1 MKKLALTDFTKYRY
15 PSALE
20 LSPDGRYLTFALKE
34 VDREG
39 DGYRWNLWLYDL
51 ESRESRQITRG
62 DDQRQAVWEDNTHIL
77 YKTTEL
83 DEAMRARGFEEEWT
97 VYHRLNVCTG
107 EECEAFR
114 LPMSV
119 SGLWKMDEGRY
130 VFTGETHL
138 DRPNLLELT
147 GEALEKELVRRQQTK
162 GYKVLTELPLC
173 ENGVG
178 MFNQTRIT
186 LFLYLEATGEYR
198 RITPEDYDVNHVNVR
213 PGQVLFTAFPFRDAV
228 WEDNTHIL
236 YKTTELDEA
245 MRARGFEEE
254 WTVYHRLNVC
264 TGEECEAFRLPMSV
278 SGLWKMDEGRYVFT
292 GETHL
297 DRPNLLE
304 LTGEA
309 LEKELVRRQQTK
321 GYKVL
326 TELPLCENGVGM
338 FNQTRITLFLYLEAT
353 GEYRRITP
361 EDYDV
366 NHVNVRPGQVLFT
379 AFPFRDV
386 KPVTEGMYRWD
397 AERNE
402 TETLITPDKYS
413 IDYVGHLGRK
423 ALCLGL
429 VMRDYG
435 VYEHPTFFVVDENG
449 EENLGR
455 YDRRVNSEVVT
466 DCFSGSVTGQRMVG
480 ETLYFLNT
488 DGVGSSLCV
497 WTRETGVQTLFGGD
511 DYLIDFDTKDGKR
524 FLFSAAVGL
533 KLPEVYLWDGGQ
545 LEQLTDFNGAVLEG
559 VTISVPERL
568 TFTNTDGVDIDGFV
582 MKPVGYEPGK
592 RYPGIL
598 HIHGGPKMV
607 FGPGFHHEMQ
617 LWAASGFFVCYCNP
631 RGSCGKGNAFADL
644 QGKYGEVDF
653 QDLMEFTDEV
663 LRRYPEIDADRMG
676 VAGGSYG
683 GFMTNWVIGH
693 TDRFRCAVSQRSIAN
708 YVGDYLLSDIGYY
721 YVPDQQLGTIWEH
734 PERLWK
740 ASPLTYADRVK
751 TPTLF
756 IHADKDYRCTLANG
770 LEMFAALKLHGVESK
785 LCMFYGENH
794 GLSREGKPS
803 NRISRLSE
811 ILHWM
816 EEHLKEE

>member
-62 DDQRQAVWEDNTHIL
+62 DHQRQ
-77 YKTTEL
+77 
-83 DEAMRARGFEEEWT
+83 
-97 VYHRLNVCTG
+97 
-107 EECEAFR
+107 
-114 LPMSV
+114 
-119 SGLWKMDEGRY
+119 
-130 VFTGETHL
+130 
-138 DRPNLLELT
+138 
-147 GEALEKELVRRQQTK
+147 
-162 GYKVLTELPLC
+162 
-173 ENGVG
+173 
-178 MFNQTRIT
+178 
-186 LFLYLEATGEYR
+186 
-198 RITPEDYDVNHVNVR
+198 
-213 PGQVLFTAFPFRDAV
+213 AV

-480 ETLYFLNT
+480 EALYFL
-488 DGVGSSLCV
+488 
-497 WTRETGVQTLFGGD
+497 
-511 DYLIDFDTKDGKR
+511 
-524 FLFSAAVGL
+524 
-533 KLPEVYLWDGGQ
+533 
-545 LEQLTDFNGAVLEG
+545 
-559 VTISVPERL
+559 
-568 TFTNTDGVDIDGFV
+568 NTDGVDIDGFV

-653 QDLMEFTDEV
+653 RDLMEFTDEV

-803 NRISRLSE
+803 KRISRVSE

>member
-1 MKKLALTDFTKYRY
+1 MKKLALTDFAKYRY

-20 LSPDGRYLTFALKE
+20 LSPDSRYLTFALKD

-51 ESRESRQITRG
+51 ERRESRQITQG
-62 DDQRQAVWEDNTHIL
+62 DDQRKAVWEDNTHIL
-77 YKTTEL
+77 YKTTEP
-83 DEAMRARGFEEEWT
+83 DEALRARGFEEEWT

-147 GEALEKELVRRQQTK
+147 GEALEKELVRRQQTR

-178 MFNQTRIT
+178 MFNQTRNT
-186 LFLYLEATGEYR
+186 LFLYLEA
-198 RITPEDYDVNHVNVR
+198 
-213 PGQVLFTAFPFRDAV
+213 A
-228 WEDNTHIL
+228 
-236 YKTTELDEA
+236 
-245 MRARGFEEE
+245 
-254 WTVYHRLNVC
+254 
-264 TGEECEAFRLPMSV
+264 
-278 SGLWKMDEGRYVFT
+278 
-292 GETHL
+292 
-297 DRPNLLE
+297 
-304 LTGEA
+304 
-309 LEKELVRRQQTK
+309 
-321 GYKVL
+321 
-326 TELPLCENGVGM
+326 
-338 FNQTRITLFLYLEAT
+338 

-488 DGVGSSLCV
+488 DGVGSGLCM

-617 LWAASGFFVCYCNP
+617 LWAASGF
-631 RGSCGKGNAFADL
+631 RAS
-644 QGKYGEVDF
+644 
-653 QDLMEFTDEV
+653 T
-663 LRRYPEIDADRMG
+663 
-676 VAGGSYG
+676 
-683 GFMTNWVIGH
+683 
-693 TDRFRCAVSQRSIAN
+693 
-708 YVGDYLLSDIGYY
+708 
-721 YVPDQQLGTIWEH
+721 
-734 PERLWK
+734 ER
-740 ASPLTYADRVK
+740 
-751 TPTLF
+751 
-756 IHADKDYRCTLANG
+756 
-770 LEMFAALKLHGVESK
+770 
-785 LCMFYGENH
+785 
-794 GLSREGKPS
+794 
-803 NRISRLSE
+803 
-811 ILHWM
+811 
-816 EEHLKEE
+816 

>member
-1 MKKLALTDFTKYRY
+1 MKKLALTDFAKYRY

-20 LSPDGRYLTFALKE
+20 LSPDSRYLTFALKD

-51 ESRESRQITRG
+51 ERRESRQITQG
-62 DDQRQAVWEDNTHIL
+62 DDQRKAVWEDNTHIL
-77 YKTTEL
+77 YKTTEP
-83 DEAMRARGFEEEWT
+83 DEALRARGFEEEWT

-107 EECEAFR
+107 EDREAFR

-147 GEALEKELVRRQQTK
+147 GEALEKELVRRQQTR

-178 MFNQTRIT
+178 MFNQTRNT
-186 LFLYLEATGEYR
+186 LFLYLEA
-198 RITPEDYDVNHVNVR
+198 
-213 PGQVLFTAFPFRDAV
+213 A
-228 WEDNTHIL
+228 
-236 YKTTELDEA
+236 
-245 MRARGFEEE
+245 
-254 WTVYHRLNVC
+254 
-264 TGEECEAFRLPMSV
+264 
-278 SGLWKMDEGRYVFT
+278 
-292 GETHL
+292 
-297 DRPNLLE
+297 
-304 LTGEA
+304 
-309 LEKELVRRQQTK
+309 
-321 GYKVL
+321 
-326 TELPLCENGVGM
+326 
-338 FNQTRITLFLYLEAT
+338 

-435 VYEHPTFFVVDENG
+435 VYEHPTFFVVDKNG

-488 DGVGSSLCV
+488 DGV
-497 WTRETGVQTLFGGD
+497 
-511 DYLIDFDTKDGKR
+511 
-524 FLFSAAVGL
+524 
-533 KLPEVYLWDGGQ
+533 
-545 LEQLTDFNGAVLEG
+545 
-559 VTISVPERL
+559 
-568 TFTNTDGVDIDGFV
+568 DIDGFV
-582 MKPVGYEPGK
+582 MKPVGYEPGT

-653 QDLMEFTDEV
+653 RDLMEFTDEV

-734 PERLWK
+734 PENLWK

-816 EEHLKEE
+816 EGHLKEE

>member
-1 MKKLALTDFTKYRY
+1 MKKLALTDFAKYRY

-62 DDQRQAVWEDNTHIL
+62 DDQRKAVWEDNTHIL

-107 EECEAFR
+107 EEREAFR

-213 PGQVLFTAFPFRDAV
+213 PGQVLFTAFPFRD
-228 WEDNTHIL
+228 I
-236 YKTTELDEA
+236 
-245 MRARGFEEE
+245 
-254 WTVYHRLNVC
+254 
-264 TGEECEAFRLPMSV
+264 
-278 SGLWKMDEGRYVFT
+278 
-292 GETHL
+292 
-297 DRPNLLE
+297 
-304 LTGEA
+304 
-309 LEKELVRRQQTK
+309 
-321 GYKVL
+321 
-326 TELPLCENGVGM
+326 
-338 FNQTRITLFLYLEAT
+338 
-353 GEYRRITP
+353 
-361 EDYDV
+361 
-366 NHVNVRPGQVLFT
+366 
-379 AFPFRDV
+379 

-480 ETLYFLNT
+480 ETLYFL
-488 DGVGSSLCV
+488 
-497 WTRETGVQTLFGGD
+497 
-511 DYLIDFDTKDGKR
+511 
-524 FLFSAAVGL
+524 
-533 KLPEVYLWDGGQ
+533 
-545 LEQLTDFNGAVLEG
+545 
-559 VTISVPERL
+559 
-568 TFTNTDGVDIDGFV
+568 NTDGVDIDGFV

>member
-62 DDQRQAVWEDNTHIL
+62 DHQRQAVWEDNTHIL

-147 GEALEKELVRRQQTK
+147 GEALEKELVRRQQTR

-178 MFNQTRIT
+178 MFNQTRNT
-186 LFLYLEATGEYR
+186 LFLYLEA
-198 RITPEDYDVNHVNVR
+198 
-213 PGQVLFTAFPFRDAV
+213 A
-228 WEDNTHIL
+228 
-236 YKTTELDEA
+236 
-245 MRARGFEEE
+245 
-254 WTVYHRLNVC
+254 
-264 TGEECEAFRLPMSV
+264 
-278 SGLWKMDEGRYVFT
+278 
-292 GETHL
+292 
-297 DRPNLLE
+297 
-304 LTGEA
+304 
-309 LEKELVRRQQTK
+309 
-321 GYKVL
+321 
-326 TELPLCENGVGM
+326 
-338 FNQTRITLFLYLEAT
+338 

-488 DGVGSSLCV
+488 DGV
-497 WTRETGVQTLFGGD
+497 
-511 DYLIDFDTKDGKR
+511 
-524 FLFSAAVGL
+524 
-533 KLPEVYLWDGGQ
+533 
-545 LEQLTDFNGAVLEG
+545 
-559 VTISVPERL
+559 
-568 TFTNTDGVDIDGFV
+568 DIDGFV

-617 LWAASGFFVCYCNP
+617 LWAVSGFFVCYCNP

-653 QDLMEFTDEV
+653 RDLMEFTDEV

-794 GLSREGKPS
+794 GLSREEKPS

>member
-1 MKKLALTDFTKYRY
+1 MKKLALTDFAKYRY

-51 ESRESRQITRG
+51 ESRESRQITQG
-62 DDQRQAVWEDNTHIL
+62 DDQRQ
-77 YKTTEL
+77 
-83 DEAMRARGFEEEWT
+83 
-97 VYHRLNVCTG
+97 
-107 EECEAFR
+107 
-114 LPMSV
+114 
-119 SGLWKMDEGRY
+119 
-130 VFTGETHL
+130 
-138 DRPNLLELT
+138 
-147 GEALEKELVRRQQTK
+147 
-162 GYKVLTELPLC
+162 
-173 ENGVG
+173 
-178 MFNQTRIT
+178 
-186 LFLYLEATGEYR
+186 
-198 RITPEDYDVNHVNVR
+198 
-213 PGQVLFTAFPFRDAV
+213 AV

-488 DGVGSSLCV
+488 DGV
-497 WTRETGVQTLFGGD
+497 
-511 DYLIDFDTKDGKR
+511 
-524 FLFSAAVGL
+524 
-533 KLPEVYLWDGGQ
+533 
-545 LEQLTDFNGAVLEG
+545 
-559 VTISVPERL
+559 
-568 TFTNTDGVDIDGFV
+568 DIDGFV

-653 QDLMEFTDEV
+653 RDLMEFTDEV

>member
-1 MKKLALTDFTKYRY
+1 MKKLALTDFAKYRY

-51 ESRESRQITRG
+51 ESRESRQITQG

-213 PGQVLFTAFPFRDAV
+213 PGQVLFTAFPFRD
-228 WEDNTHIL
+228 I
-236 YKTTELDEA
+236 
-245 MRARGFEEE
+245 
-254 WTVYHRLNVC
+254 
-264 TGEECEAFRLPMSV
+264 
-278 SGLWKMDEGRYVFT
+278 
-292 GETHL
+292 
-297 DRPNLLE
+297 
-304 LTGEA
+304 
-309 LEKELVRRQQTK
+309 
-321 GYKVL
+321 
-326 TELPLCENGVGM
+326 
-338 FNQTRITLFLYLEAT
+338 
-353 GEYRRITP
+353 
-361 EDYDV
+361 
-366 NHVNVRPGQVLFT
+366 
-379 AFPFRDV
+379 

-480 ETLYFLNT
+480 ETLYFL
-488 DGVGSSLCV
+488 
-497 WTRETGVQTLFGGD
+497 
-511 DYLIDFDTKDGKR
+511 
-524 FLFSAAVGL
+524 
-533 KLPEVYLWDGGQ
+533 
-545 LEQLTDFNGAVLEG
+545 
-559 VTISVPERL
+559 
-568 TFTNTDGVDIDGFV
+568 NTDGVDIDGFV

>member
-1 MKKLALTDFTKYRY
+1 MKKLALTDFAKYRY

-39 DGYRWNLWLYDL
+39 DGYQWNLWLYDL

-107 EECEAFR
+107 EER
-114 LPMSV
+114 
-119 SGLWKMDEGRY
+119 
-130 VFTGETHL
+130 
-138 DRPNLLELT
+138 
-147 GEALEKELVRRQQTK
+147 
-162 GYKVLTELPLC
+162 
-173 ENGVG
+173 
-178 MFNQTRIT
+178 
-186 LFLYLEATGEYR
+186 
-198 RITPEDYDVNHVNVR
+198 
-213 PGQVLFTAFPFRDAV
+213 
-228 WEDNTHIL
+228 
-236 YKTTELDEA
+236 
-245 MRARGFEEE
+245 
-254 WTVYHRLNVC
+254 
-264 TGEECEAFRLPMSV
+264 EAFRLPMSV

-488 DGVGSSLCV
+488 DGVGSGLCV

-559 VTISVPERL
+559 VTISTPERL

>member
-1 MKKLALTDFTKYRY
+1 MKKLALTDFAKYRY

-51 ESRESRQITRG
+51 ESRESRQITQG

-213 PGQVLFTAFPFRDAV
+213 PGQVLFTAFPFRD
-228 WEDNTHIL
+228 I
-236 YKTTELDEA
+236 
-245 MRARGFEEE
+245 
-254 WTVYHRLNVC
+254 
-264 TGEECEAFRLPMSV
+264 
-278 SGLWKMDEGRYVFT
+278 
-292 GETHL
+292 
-297 DRPNLLE
+297 
-304 LTGEA
+304 
-309 LEKELVRRQQTK
+309 
-321 GYKVL
+321 
-326 TELPLCENGVGM
+326 
-338 FNQTRITLFLYLEAT
+338 
-353 GEYRRITP
+353 
-361 EDYDV
+361 
-366 NHVNVRPGQVLFT
+366 
-379 AFPFRDV
+379 

-480 ETLYFLNT
+480 ETLYFL
-488 DGVGSSLCV
+488 
-497 WTRETGVQTLFGGD
+497 
-511 DYLIDFDTKDGKR
+511 
-524 FLFSAAVGL
+524 
-533 KLPEVYLWDGGQ
+533 
-545 LEQLTDFNGAVLEG
+545 
-559 VTISVPERL
+559 
-568 TFTNTDGVDIDGFV
+568 NTDGVDIDGFV

-811 ILHWM
+811 ILQWM

>member
-1 MKKLALTDFTKYRY
+1 MKKLALTDFAKYRY

-107 EECEAFR
+107 EER
-114 LPMSV
+114 
-119 SGLWKMDEGRY
+119 
-130 VFTGETHL
+130 
-138 DRPNLLELT
+138 
-147 GEALEKELVRRQQTK
+147 
-162 GYKVLTELPLC
+162 
-173 ENGVG
+173 
-178 MFNQTRIT
+178 
-186 LFLYLEATGEYR
+186 
-198 RITPEDYDVNHVNVR
+198 
-213 PGQVLFTAFPFRDAV
+213 
-228 WEDNTHIL
+228 
-236 YKTTELDEA
+236 
-245 MRARGFEEE
+245 
-254 WTVYHRLNVC
+254 
-264 TGEECEAFRLPMSV
+264 EAFRLPMSV

-455 YDRRVNSEVVT
+455 YARRVNSEVVT
-466 DCFSGSVTGQRMVG
+466 DCFSGSVAGQRMVG
-480 ETLYFLNT
+480 ETLYFL
-488 DGVGSSLCV
+488 
-497 WTRETGVQTLFGGD
+497 
-511 DYLIDFDTKDGKR
+511 
-524 FLFSAAVGL
+524 
-533 KLPEVYLWDGGQ
+533 
-545 LEQLTDFNGAVLEG
+545 
-559 VTISVPERL
+559 
-568 TFTNTDGVDIDGFV
+568 NTDGVDIDGFV

-653 QDLMEFTDEV
+653 RDLMEFTDEV

-794 GLSREGKPS
+794 DLSREGKPS

>member
-1 MKKLALTDFTKYRY
+1 MKKLALTDFAKYRY

-51 ESRESRQITRG
+51 ESRESRQITQG

-77 YKTTEL
+77 YKTTEP

-107 EECEAFR
+107 EER
-114 LPMSV
+114 
-119 SGLWKMDEGRY
+119 
-130 VFTGETHL
+130 
-138 DRPNLLELT
+138 
-147 GEALEKELVRRQQTK
+147 
-162 GYKVLTELPLC
+162 
-173 ENGVG
+173 
-178 MFNQTRIT
+178 
-186 LFLYLEATGEYR
+186 
-198 RITPEDYDVNHVNVR
+198 
-213 PGQVLFTAFPFRDAV
+213 
-228 WEDNTHIL
+228 
-236 YKTTELDEA
+236 
-245 MRARGFEEE
+245 
-254 WTVYHRLNVC
+254 
-264 TGEECEAFRLPMSV
+264 EAFRLPMSV

-488 DGVGSSLCV
+488 DGV
-497 WTRETGVQTLFGGD
+497 
-511 DYLIDFDTKDGKR
+511 
-524 FLFSAAVGL
+524 
-533 KLPEVYLWDGGQ
+533 
-545 LEQLTDFNGAVLEG
+545 
-559 VTISVPERL
+559 
-568 TFTNTDGVDIDGFV
+568 DIDGFV

-617 LWAASGFFVCYCNP
+617 LWAVSGFFVCYCNP

>member
-1 MKKLALTDFTKYRY
+1 MKKLALTDFAKYRY

-62 DDQRQAVWEDNTHIL
+62 DHQRQAVWEDNTHIL

-97 VYHRLNVCTG
+97 VYHRLNVRTG
-107 EECEAFR
+107 EEREAFR

-138 DRPNLLELT
+138 DRPNLLEL
-147 GEALEKELVRRQQTK
+147 
-162 GYKVLTELPLC
+162 
-173 ENGVG
+173 
-178 MFNQTRIT
+178 M
-186 LFLYLEATGEYR
+186 
-198 RITPEDYDVNHVNVR
+198 
-213 PGQVLFTAFPFRDAV
+213 
-228 WEDNTHIL
+228 
-236 YKTTELDEA
+236 
-245 MRARGFEEE
+245 
-254 WTVYHRLNVC
+254 
-264 TGEECEAFRLPMSV
+264 
-278 SGLWKMDEGRYVFT
+278 
-292 GETHL
+292 
-297 DRPNLLE
+297 
-304 LTGEA
+304 GEA

-435 VYEHPTFFVVDENG
+435 VYEHPTFFVVDEKG

-480 ETLYFLNT
+480 ETLYFL
-488 DGVGSSLCV
+488 
-497 WTRETGVQTLFGGD
+497 
-511 DYLIDFDTKDGKR
+511 
-524 FLFSAAVGL
+524 
-533 KLPEVYLWDGGQ
+533 
-545 LEQLTDFNGAVLEG
+545 
-559 VTISVPERL
+559 
-568 TFTNTDGVDIDGFV
+568 NTDGVDIDGFV

-653 QDLMEFTDEV
+653 RDLMEFTDEV

-693 TDRFRCAVSQRSIAN
+693 TNRFRCAVSQRSIAN

-756 IHADKDYRCTLANG
+756 IHADKDYLCTLANG
-770 LEMFAALKLHGVESK
+770 LEMFAALKLHGLESK

>member
-1 MKKLALTDFTKYRY
+1 MKKLALTDFAKYRY

-77 YKTTEL
+77 YKTTEP

-107 EECEAFR
+107 EER
-114 LPMSV
+114 
-119 SGLWKMDEGRY
+119 
-130 VFTGETHL
+130 
-138 DRPNLLELT
+138 
-147 GEALEKELVRRQQTK
+147 
-162 GYKVLTELPLC
+162 
-173 ENGVG
+173 
-178 MFNQTRIT
+178 
-186 LFLYLEATGEYR
+186 
-198 RITPEDYDVNHVNVR
+198 
-213 PGQVLFTAFPFRDAV
+213 
-228 WEDNTHIL
+228 
-236 YKTTELDEA
+236 
-245 MRARGFEEE
+245 
-254 WTVYHRLNVC
+254 
-264 TGEECEAFRLPMSV
+264 EAFRLPMSV

-435 VYEHPTFFVVDENG
+435 VYEHPTFFVVDEKG
-449 EENLGR
+449 EENLGC

-480 ETLYFLNT
+480 ETLYFL
-488 DGVGSSLCV
+488 
-497 WTRETGVQTLFGGD
+497 
-511 DYLIDFDTKDGKR
+511 
-524 FLFSAAVGL
+524 
-533 KLPEVYLWDGGQ
+533 
-545 LEQLTDFNGAVLEG
+545 
-559 VTISVPERL
+559 
-568 TFTNTDGVDIDGFV
+568 NTDGVDIDGFV

-653 QDLMEFTDEV
+653 RDLMEFTDEV

>member
-62 DDQRQAVWEDNTHIL
+62 DHQRQAVWEDNTHIL

-83 DEAMRARGFEEEWT
+83 DEVMQARGFEEEWT

-213 PGQVLFTAFPFRDAV
+213 PGQVLFTAFPFRD
-228 WEDNTHIL
+228 I
-236 YKTTELDEA
+236 
-245 MRARGFEEE
+245 
-254 WTVYHRLNVC
+254 
-264 TGEECEAFRLPMSV
+264 
-278 SGLWKMDEGRYVFT
+278 
-292 GETHL
+292 
-297 DRPNLLE
+297 
-304 LTGEA
+304 
-309 LEKELVRRQQTK
+309 
-321 GYKVL
+321 
-326 TELPLCENGVGM
+326 
-338 FNQTRITLFLYLEAT
+338 
-353 GEYRRITP
+353 
-361 EDYDV
+361 
-366 NHVNVRPGQVLFT
+366 
-379 AFPFRDV
+379 

-488 DGVGSSLCV
+488 DGVG
-497 WTRETGVQTLFGGD
+497 
-511 DYLIDFDTKDGKR
+511 
-524 FLFSAAVGL
+524 
-533 KLPEVYLWDGGQ
+533 
-545 LEQLTDFNGAVLEG
+545 
-559 VTISVPERL
+559 
-568 TFTNTDGVDIDGFV
+568 IDGFV

>member
-1 MKKLALTDFTKYRY
+1 MKKLALTDFAKYRY

-51 ESRESRQITRG
+51 ERRESRQITQG
-62 DDQRQAVWEDNTHIL
+62 DDQRKAVWEDNTHIL
-77 YKTTEL
+77 YKTTEP
-83 DEAMRARGFEEEWT
+83 DEALRARGFEEEWT

-107 EECEAFR
+107 EDREAFR

-147 GEALEKELVRRQQTK
+147 GEALEKELVRRQQTR

-178 MFNQTRIT
+178 MFNQTRNT
-186 LFLYLEATGEYR
+186 LFLYLEA
-198 RITPEDYDVNHVNVR
+198 
-213 PGQVLFTAFPFRDAV
+213 A
-228 WEDNTHIL
+228 
-236 YKTTELDEA
+236 
-245 MRARGFEEE
+245 
-254 WTVYHRLNVC
+254 
-264 TGEECEAFRLPMSV
+264 
-278 SGLWKMDEGRYVFT
+278 
-292 GETHL
+292 
-297 DRPNLLE
+297 
-304 LTGEA
+304 
-309 LEKELVRRQQTK
+309 
-321 GYKVL
+321 
-326 TELPLCENGVGM
+326 
-338 FNQTRITLFLYLEAT
+338 

-466 DCFSGSVTGQRMVG
+466 DCFSGAVTGQRMVG
-480 ETLYFLNT
+480 ETLYFL
-488 DGVGSSLCV
+488 
-497 WTRETGVQTLFGGD
+497 
-511 DYLIDFDTKDGKR
+511 
-524 FLFSAAVGL
+524 
-533 KLPEVYLWDGGQ
+533 
-545 LEQLTDFNGAVLEG
+545 
-559 VTISVPERL
+559 
-568 TFTNTDGVDIDGFV
+568 NTDGVDIDGFV

-653 QDLMEFTDEV
+653 RDLMEFTDEV

>member
-1 MKKLALTDFTKYRY
+1 MKKLALTDFAKYRY

-62 DDQRQAVWEDNTHIL
+62 DDQRKAVWEDNTHIL

-83 DEAMRARGFEEEWT
+83 DEAMRTRGFEEEWT

-107 EECEAFR
+107 EEREAFR

-178 MFNQTRIT
+178 MFNQTRNT
-186 LFLYLEATGEYR
+186 LFLYLE
-198 RITPEDYDVNHVNVR
+198 
-213 PGQVLFTAFPFRDAV
+213 DA
-228 WEDNTHIL
+228 
-236 YKTTELDEA
+236 
-245 MRARGFEEE
+245 
-254 WTVYHRLNVC
+254 
-264 TGEECEAFRLPMSV
+264 
-278 SGLWKMDEGRYVFT
+278 
-292 GETHL
+292 
-297 DRPNLLE
+297 
-304 LTGEA
+304 
-309 LEKELVRRQQTK
+309 
-321 GYKVL
+321 
-326 TELPLCENGVGM
+326 
-338 FNQTRITLFLYLEAT
+338 

-466 DCFSGSVTGQRMVG
+466 DCFSGAVTGQRMVG
-480 ETLYFLNT
+480 ETLYFL
-488 DGVGSSLCV
+488 
-497 WTRETGVQTLFGGD
+497 
-511 DYLIDFDTKDGKR
+511 
-524 FLFSAAVGL
+524 
-533 KLPEVYLWDGGQ
+533 
-545 LEQLTDFNGAVLEG
+545 
-559 VTISVPERL
+559 
-568 TFTNTDGVDIDGFV
+568 NTDGVDIDGFV

-617 LWAASGFFVCYCNP
+617 LWAASGFFVYYCNP

-653 QDLMEFTDEV
+653 RDLMEFTDEV

-734 PERLWK
+734 PENLWK

-816 EEHLKEE
+816 EEHLKEK

>member
-1 MKKLALTDFTKYRY
+1 MKKLALTDFAKYRY

-20 LSPDGRYLTFALKE
+20 LSPDGRYLTFALKD

-51 ESRESRQITRG
+51 ERRESRQITQG
-62 DDQRQAVWEDNTHIL
+62 DDQRKAVWEDNTHIL
-77 YKTTEL
+77 YKTTEP
-83 DEAMRARGFEEEWT
+83 DEALRARGFEEEWT

-107 EECEAFR
+107 EDREAFR

-147 GEALEKELVRRQQTK
+147 GEALEKELVRRQQTR

-178 MFNQTRIT
+178 MFNQTRNT
-186 LFLYLEATGEYR
+186 LFLYLEA
-198 RITPEDYDVNHVNVR
+198 
-213 PGQVLFTAFPFRDAV
+213 A
-228 WEDNTHIL
+228 
-236 YKTTELDEA
+236 
-245 MRARGFEEE
+245 
-254 WTVYHRLNVC
+254 
-264 TGEECEAFRLPMSV
+264 
-278 SGLWKMDEGRYVFT
+278 
-292 GETHL
+292 
-297 DRPNLLE
+297 
-304 LTGEA
+304 
-309 LEKELVRRQQTK
+309 
-321 GYKVL
+321 
-326 TELPLCENGVGM
+326 
-338 FNQTRITLFLYLEAT
+338 

-435 VYEHPTFFVVDENG
+435 VYEHPTFFVVDEKG

-480 ETLYFLNT
+480 ETLYFL
-488 DGVGSSLCV
+488 
-497 WTRETGVQTLFGGD
+497 
-511 DYLIDFDTKDGKR
+511 
-524 FLFSAAVGL
+524 
-533 KLPEVYLWDGGQ
+533 
-545 LEQLTDFNGAVLEG
+545 
-559 VTISVPERL
+559 
-568 TFTNTDGVDIDGFV
+568 NTDGVDIDGFV

-617 LWAASGFFVCYCNP
+617 LWVASGFFVCYCNP

-653 QDLMEFTDEV
+653 RDLMEFTDEV

-756 IHADKDYRCTLANG
+756 IHADKDYRCTLAND

>member
-1 MKKLALTDFTKYRY
+1 MKKLALTDFAKYRY

-20 LSPDGRYLTFALKE
+20 LSPDSRYLTFALKD

-51 ESRESRQITRG
+51 ERRESRQITQG
-62 DDQRQAVWEDNTHIL
+62 DDQRKAVWEDNTHIL
-77 YKTTEL
+77 YKTTEP
-83 DEAMRARGFEEEWT
+83 DEALRARGFEEEWT

-107 EECEAFR
+107 EDREAFR

-119 SGLWKMDEGRY
+119 SGLWKMDDGRY

-147 GEALEKELVRRQQTK
+147 GEALEKELVRRQQTR

-178 MFNQTRIT
+178 MFNQTRNT
-186 LFLYLEATGEYR
+186 LFLYLEA
-198 RITPEDYDVNHVNVR
+198 
-213 PGQVLFTAFPFRDAV
+213 A
-228 WEDNTHIL
+228 
-236 YKTTELDEA
+236 
-245 MRARGFEEE
+245 
-254 WTVYHRLNVC
+254 
-264 TGEECEAFRLPMSV
+264 
-278 SGLWKMDEGRYVFT
+278 
-292 GETHL
+292 
-297 DRPNLLE
+297 
-304 LTGEA
+304 
-309 LEKELVRRQQTK
+309 
-321 GYKVL
+321 
-326 TELPLCENGVGM
+326 
-338 FNQTRITLFLYLEAT
+338 

-435 VYEHPTFFVVDENG
+435 VYEHPTFFVVDEKG

-455 YDRRVNSEVVT
+455 YDRRVNSEVVA

-480 ETLYFLNT
+480 ETLYFL
-488 DGVGSSLCV
+488 
-497 WTRETGVQTLFGGD
+497 
-511 DYLIDFDTKDGKR
+511 
-524 FLFSAAVGL
+524 
-533 KLPEVYLWDGGQ
+533 
-545 LEQLTDFNGAVLEG
+545 
-559 VTISVPERL
+559 
-568 TFTNTDGVDIDGFV
+568 NTDGVDIDGFV

-653 QDLMEFTDEV
+653 RDLMEFTDEV

>member
-1 MKKLALTDFTKYRY
+1 
-15 PSALE
+15 
-20 LSPDGRYLTFALKE
+20 
-34 VDREG
+34 
-39 DGYRWNLWLYDL
+39 
-51 ESRESRQITRG
+51 
-62 DDQRQAVWEDNTHIL
+62 
-77 YKTTEL
+77 
-83 DEAMRARGFEEEWT
+83 
-97 VYHRLNVCTG
+97 
-107 EECEAFR
+107 
-114 LPMSV
+114 
-119 SGLWKMDEGRY
+119 
-130 VFTGETHL
+130 
-138 DRPNLLELT
+138 
-147 GEALEKELVRRQQTK
+147 
-162 GYKVLTELPLC
+162 
-173 ENGVG
+173 
-178 MFNQTRIT
+178 
-186 LFLYLEATGEYR
+186 
-198 RITPEDYDVNHVNVR
+198 
-213 PGQVLFTAFPFRDAV
+213 
-228 WEDNTHIL
+228 
-236 YKTTELDEA
+236 
-245 MRARGFEEE
+245 
-254 WTVYHRLNVC
+254 
-264 TGEECEAFRLPMSV
+264 
-278 SGLWKMDEGRYVFT
+278 
-292 GETHL
+292 
-297 DRPNLLE
+297 
-304 LTGEA
+304 
-309 LEKELVRRQQTK
+309 
-321 GYKVL
+321 
-326 TELPLCENGVGM
+326 M

-488 DGVGSSLCV
+488 DGV
-497 WTRETGVQTLFGGD
+497 
-511 DYLIDFDTKDGKR
+511 
-524 FLFSAAVGL
+524 
-533 KLPEVYLWDGGQ
+533 
-545 LEQLTDFNGAVLEG
+545 
-559 VTISVPERL
+559 
-568 TFTNTDGVDIDGFV
+568 DIDGFV

-653 QDLMEFTDEV
+653 RDLMEFTDEV

-794 GLSREGKPS
+794 GLSREEKPS

>member
-1 MKKLALTDFTKYRY
+1 MKKLALTDFAKYRY

-77 YKTTEL
+77 YKTTEP

-107 EECEAFR
+107 EER
-114 LPMSV
+114 
-119 SGLWKMDEGRY
+119 
-130 VFTGETHL
+130 
-138 DRPNLLELT
+138 
-147 GEALEKELVRRQQTK
+147 
-162 GYKVLTELPLC
+162 
-173 ENGVG
+173 
-178 MFNQTRIT
+178 
-186 LFLYLEATGEYR
+186 
-198 RITPEDYDVNHVNVR
+198 
-213 PGQVLFTAFPFRDAV
+213 
-228 WEDNTHIL
+228 
-236 YKTTELDEA
+236 
-245 MRARGFEEE
+245 
-254 WTVYHRLNVC
+254 
-264 TGEECEAFRLPMSV
+264 EAFRLPMSV

-480 ETLYFLNT
+480 ETLYFL
-488 DGVGSSLCV
+488 
-497 WTRETGVQTLFGGD
+497 
-511 DYLIDFDTKDGKR
+511 
-524 FLFSAAVGL
+524 
-533 KLPEVYLWDGGQ
+533 
-545 LEQLTDFNGAVLEG
+545 
-559 VTISVPERL
+559 
-568 TFTNTDGVDIDGFV
+568 NTDGVDIDGFV

>member
-1 MKKLALTDFTKYRY
+1 MKKLALTDFAKYRY

-62 DDQRQAVWEDNTHIL
+62 DHQRQ
-77 YKTTEL
+77 
-83 DEAMRARGFEEEWT
+83 
-97 VYHRLNVCTG
+97 
-107 EECEAFR
+107 
-114 LPMSV
+114 
-119 SGLWKMDEGRY
+119 
-130 VFTGETHL
+130 
-138 DRPNLLELT
+138 
-147 GEALEKELVRRQQTK
+147 
-162 GYKVLTELPLC
+162 
-173 ENGVG
+173 
-178 MFNQTRIT
+178 
-186 LFLYLEATGEYR
+186 
-198 RITPEDYDVNHVNVR
+198 
-213 PGQVLFTAFPFRDAV
+213 AV

-488 DGVGSSLCV
+488 DGV
-497 WTRETGVQTLFGGD
+497 
-511 DYLIDFDTKDGKR
+511 
-524 FLFSAAVGL
+524 
-533 KLPEVYLWDGGQ
+533 
-545 LEQLTDFNGAVLEG
+545 
-559 VTISVPERL
+559 
-568 TFTNTDGVDIDGFV
+568 DIDGFV

-617 LWAASGFFVCYCNP
+617 LWAVSGFFVCYCNP

-794 GLSREGKPS
+794 GLSREEKPS

>member
-1 MKKLALTDFTKYRY
+1 MKKLALTDFAKYRY

-20 LSPDGRYLTFALKE
+20 LSPDSRYLTFALKD

-51 ESRESRQITRG
+51 ERRESRQITQG
-62 DDQRQAVWEDNTHIL
+62 DDQRKAVWEDNTHIL
-77 YKTTEL
+77 YKTTEP
-83 DEAMRARGFEEEWT
+83 DEALRARGFEEEWT

-107 EECEAFR
+107 EDREAFR

-147 GEALEKELVRRQQTK
+147 GEALEKELVRRQQTR

-178 MFNQTRIT
+178 MFNQTRNT
-186 LFLYLEATGEYR
+186 LFLYLEA
-198 RITPEDYDVNHVNVR
+198 
-213 PGQVLFTAFPFRDAV
+213 A
-228 WEDNTHIL
+228 
-236 YKTTELDEA
+236 
-245 MRARGFEEE
+245 
-254 WTVYHRLNVC
+254 
-264 TGEECEAFRLPMSV
+264 
-278 SGLWKMDEGRYVFT
+278 
-292 GETHL
+292 
-297 DRPNLLE
+297 
-304 LTGEA
+304 
-309 LEKELVRRQQTK
+309 
-321 GYKVL
+321 
-326 TELPLCENGVGM
+326 
-338 FNQTRITLFLYLEAT
+338 

-435 VYEHPTFFVVDENG
+435 VYEHPTFFVVDEKG

-480 ETLYFLNT
+480 ETLYFL
-488 DGVGSSLCV
+488 
-497 WTRETGVQTLFGGD
+497 
-511 DYLIDFDTKDGKR
+511 
-524 FLFSAAVGL
+524 
-533 KLPEVYLWDGGQ
+533 
-545 LEQLTDFNGAVLEG
+545 
-559 VTISVPERL
+559 
-568 TFTNTDGVDIDGFV
+568 NTDGVDIDGFV

-653 QDLMEFTDEV
+653 RDLMEFTDEV

-756 IHADKDYRCTLANG
+756 IHADKDYRCTLVNG

>member
-62 DDQRQAVWEDNTHIL
+62 DHQRQAVWEDNTHIL

-107 EECEAFR
+107 EDREAFR

-213 PGQVLFTAFPFRDAV
+213 PGQVLFTAFPFRD
-228 WEDNTHIL
+228 I
-236 YKTTELDEA
+236 
-245 MRARGFEEE
+245 
-254 WTVYHRLNVC
+254 
-264 TGEECEAFRLPMSV
+264 
-278 SGLWKMDEGRYVFT
+278 
-292 GETHL
+292 
-297 DRPNLLE
+297 
-304 LTGEA
+304 
-309 LEKELVRRQQTK
+309 
-321 GYKVL
+321 
-326 TELPLCENGVGM
+326 
-338 FNQTRITLFLYLEAT
+338 
-353 GEYRRITP
+353 
-361 EDYDV
+361 
-366 NHVNVRPGQVLFT
+366 
-379 AFPFRDV
+379 

-480 ETLYFLNT
+480 ETLYFL
-488 DGVGSSLCV
+488 
-497 WTRETGVQTLFGGD
+497 
-511 DYLIDFDTKDGKR
+511 
-524 FLFSAAVGL
+524 
-533 KLPEVYLWDGGQ
+533 
-545 LEQLTDFNGAVLEG
+545 
-559 VTISVPERL
+559 
-568 TFTNTDGVDIDGFV
+568 NTDGVDIDGFV

>member
-62 DDQRQAVWEDNTHIL
+62 DHQRQAVWEDNTHIL

-147 GEALEKELVRRQQTK
+147 GEALEE
-162 GYKVLTELPLC
+162 
-173 ENGVG
+173 
-178 MFNQTRIT
+178 
-186 LFLYLEATGEYR
+186 
-198 RITPEDYDVNHVNVR
+198 
-213 PGQVLFTAFPFRDAV
+213 
-228 WEDNTHIL
+228 
-236 YKTTELDEA
+236 
-245 MRARGFEEE
+245 
-254 WTVYHRLNVC
+254 
-264 TGEECEAFRLPMSV
+264 
-278 SGLWKMDEGRYVFT
+278 
-292 GETHL
+292 
-297 DRPNLLE
+297 
-304 LTGEA
+304 
-309 LEKELVRRQQTK
+309 ELVRRQQTK

-480 ETLYFLNT
+480 ETLYFL
-488 DGVGSSLCV
+488 
-497 WTRETGVQTLFGGD
+497 
-511 DYLIDFDTKDGKR
+511 
-524 FLFSAAVGL
+524 
-533 KLPEVYLWDGGQ
+533 
-545 LEQLTDFNGAVLEG
+545 
-559 VTISVPERL
+559 
-568 TFTNTDGVDIDGFV
+568 NTDGVDIDGFV